1 MGCLAVLPNEQKGD
15 FVNVRMNLSVSYPTL
30 SSVALA
36 LLILVACQA
45 TDTTKIIQPTD
56 YQISTVSLALPREVI
71 ATNMAA
77 QSVSDDEAYTL
88 VGAALRKGE
97 QTLVG
102 LWLFSE
108 EDSSFVKSV
117 NQEAV
122 DNSPFPAWQQE
133 ALTQEADNLVAFLT
147 R

>member
-1 MGCLAVLPNEQKGD
+1 ME
-15 FVNVRMNLSVSYPTL
+15 SYPVIVCMNKHQSYPSL
-30 SSVALA
+30 LVLAA
-36 LLILVACQA
+36 LLFSCAACHS

-56 YQISTVSLALPREVI
+56 YQISTVSMSLPREVV

-77 QSVSDDEAYTL
+77 QPISSDEDYTL
-88 VGAALRKGE
+88 VGALLSKGK
-97 QTLVG
+97 QRVVG
-102 LWLFSE
+102 LWLFNK

-122 DNSPFPAWQQE
+122 DNSPFPAWEQTAPSQ
-133 ALTQEADNLVAFLT
+133 DMNNLRAFLT

>member
-1 MGCLAVLPNEQKGD
+1 MKLL
-15 FVNVRMNLSVSYPTL
+15 LSYPTL
-30 SSVALA
+30 SGFLLA
-36 LLILVACQA
+36 VVVLAGCGH

-56 YQISTVSLALPREVI
+56 YQISTVSLSLPREVV

-77 QSVSDDEAYTL
+77 QPISNDDAYTL
-88 VGAALRKGE
+88 VGAVLRKGE

-102 LWLFSE
+102 LWLFNKP
-108 EDSSFVKSV
+108 DSSFVKSV

-122 DNSPFPAWQQE
+122 DNSPFPAWDQR
-133 ALTQEADNLVAFLT
+133 APAKDANNLVAFLT